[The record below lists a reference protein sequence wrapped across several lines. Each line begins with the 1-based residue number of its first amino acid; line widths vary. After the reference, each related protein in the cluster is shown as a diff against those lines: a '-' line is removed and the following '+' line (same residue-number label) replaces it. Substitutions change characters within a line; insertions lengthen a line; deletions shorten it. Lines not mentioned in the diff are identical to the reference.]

1 MSRSLLIVNFLSA
14 DLTREAIATARAASS
29 EPLEVVVVDN
39 SVSSNEVTQLQS
51 LGIDHLVIAERNSG
65 YAGGV
70 NLGLPHC
77 SGETIVIANPDVSFA
92 EDSIDL
98 LVDELD
104 HPDVAMSG
112 PAFFWDEALEWH
124 LPPPERMTFAE
135 QWSRRISSRVPPL
148 AGFRDRR
155 LLRNRL
161 KYWNLARPANQQVL
175 SGAVM
180 AMRTSELREVGG
192 MDDSY
197 ALYFEELDLMRRLSR
212 RGRRLRYVPSARARH
227 IWSQSAKENPMAS
240 TLFAASRKQ
249 FHRRWQGRVAEWLLR
264 VVPEV
269 PPQERAPITPLSSPA
284 VPLRTDDPVL
294 VEISDTPRFVMAAG
308 TFARGG
314 GLRIPREILES
325 CPLDVLY
332 CRITALRDFETRG
345 VYRYQLK

>member
-1 MSRSLLIVNFLSA
+1 MSRSLLVVNYLSA
-14 DLTREAIATARAASS
+14 DLTRQAIATARAASS
-29 EPLEVVVVDN
+29 EPLEVVIVDN
-39 SVSSNEVTQLQS
+39 SLSSDEAAQLRS
-51 LGIDHLVIAERNSG
+51 LEGDHLVIAERNSG

-77 SGETIVIANPDVSFA
+77 SGETIVIANPDVCFA
-92 EDSIDL
+92 EDCIDR

-104 HPDVAMSG
+104 HPEVAMSG

-135 QWSRRISSRVPPL
+135 QWSRRVSSRVLPL
-148 AGFRDRR
+148 ARFRDRR

-161 KYWNLARPANQQVL
+161 KYWNLARTVNLQVL

-180 AMRTSELREVGG
+180 AMRTTELREVGG

-212 RGRRLRYVPSARARH
+212 IGRRLRYVPSARARH
-227 IWSQSAKENPMAS
+227 IWSQSAMRNPMAS
-240 TLFAASRKQ
+240 SLFEESRRR
-249 FHRRWQGRVAEWLLR
+249 FHRRWQGTIAEWLLR
-264 VVPEV
+264 AVPEV
-269 PPQERAPITPLSSPA
+269 PAKESSPVTRLASPA

-308 TFARGG
+308 IFARGG
-314 GLRIPREILES
+314 GLRIPQEILES
-325 CPLDVLY
+325 SPLDVLY
-332 CRITALRDFETRG
+332 CRVTALRNLETRG
-345 VYRYQLK
+345 IYRYQR